1 MKRKASLGI
10 LIVFY
15 LISAVWACYIG
26 RWETIYGVGAAVVLI
41 IQASVLL
48 LAGLLVFMK
57 WSFDSSIKASLI
69 TGTILNLT
77 IILGHEISECSLL
90 HSLRHLS

>member
-15 LISAVWACYIG
+15 LISAVWASYIG

-69 TGTILNLT
+69 TCTILNLT

>member
-41 IQASVLL
+41 IQASLFLFEIHGQENPASVSH
-48 LAGLLVFMK
+48 AEYK
-57 WSFDSSIKASLI
+57 QSSA
-69 TGTILNLT
+69 T
-77 IILGHEISECSLL
+77 
-90 HSLRHLS
+90 HSIFSHPSSAQHIQNG